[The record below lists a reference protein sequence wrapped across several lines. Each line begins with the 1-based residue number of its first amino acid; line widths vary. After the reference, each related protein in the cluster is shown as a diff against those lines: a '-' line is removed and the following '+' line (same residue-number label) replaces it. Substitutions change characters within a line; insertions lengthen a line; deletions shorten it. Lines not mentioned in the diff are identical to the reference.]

1 MRRNQTSVI
10 AVVFT
15 LGLSSALHGY
25 AVEPA
30 PDMLSELKNQVSGE
44 VTTDSFADVCV
55 FQLDIPTDAS
65 AEQTPYRSCDAQA
78 AKVGF

>member
-10 AVVFT
+10 AVIFT

-30 PDMLSELKNQVSGE
+30 PDMLSELTDQVAAD
-44 VTTDSFADVCV
+44 VTDDSYADVCV
-55 FQLDIPTDAS
+55 FQLDIPTGPS
-65 AEQTPYRSCDAQA
+65 AEPTPYRSCDAQS